1 MGIALHAPIGALIDA
16 TRAKRGLIVGGAWVL
31 AALGVAIATYPTLAI
46 VFVADLGMALL
57 GSSQEG

>member
-1 MGIALHAPIGALIDA
+1 MPPIGALIDA